1 MAALFRIPSTLA
13 AQRYSPPAS
22 QLVNLADV
30 LCSFVQNEFPFS
42 PVWEFPGLLGLA
54 LEQPRNLIGQIASSV
69 MDSGCSAARRLGL
82 PPFAF
87 ALAWVLRM

>member
-1 MAALFRIPSTLA
+1 LAALFRIPSLLA

-42 PVWEFPGLLGLA
+42 PAWEFPGLLGLA
-54 LEQPRNLIGQIASSV
+54 LGQPRNLIGQISLFV
-69 MDSGCSAARRLGL
+69 VQPLGG
-82 PPFAF
+82 
-87 ALAWVLRM
+87 